1 MDWSIVL
8 KIMTKKTKKLIL
20 ELLDFWPMTIVVP
33 TMIILILTANLWNW
47 QNMIADKQ
55 MKCCICETE
64 IDNGMD
70 YHNPAPLGKS
80 GDVCCTYCNITKVLP
95 VRIEQTRKITM
106 GRKILVNINK
116 QISLLNNNEINSVI
130 QMIKNRR
137 TELSMKGKNKKQGWE
152 DKIYYG
158 QKNYRDV

>member
-1 MDWSIVL
+1 
-8 KIMTKKTKKLIL
+8 
-20 ELLDFWPMTIVVP
+20 
-33 TMIILILTANLWNW
+33 
-47 QNMIADKQ
+47 MIADKQ

-95 VRIEQTRKITM
+95 VRIEQTRKITEKM
-106 GRKILVNINK
+106 SKILVNINK

-152 DKIYYG
+152 DNIYYG

>member
-1 MDWSIVL
+1 
-8 KIMTKKTKKLIL
+8 
-20 ELLDFWPMTIVVP
+20 
-33 TMIILILTANLWNW
+33 
-47 QNMIADKQ
+47 MIADKQ

-95 VRIEQTRKITM
+95 VRIEQTRKITEKM
-106 GRKILVNINK
+106 SKILVNINK

-137 TELSMKGKNKKQGWE
+137 TELSMAAGSKLSV
-152 DKIYYG
+152 G
-158 QKNYRDV
+158 QKVQFNGRYGMTIKGRLTKINQKTAIVSESNSPKQWKVSISLLEAA